1 MIKTYVHTTADYSQ
15 RISIDVIE
23 NNNYSI
29 EDVIPGSFFMYQG
42 EYYIASDLHNKYDQ
56 DGAKLVGRRVT
67 RISDGTVMELPI
79 DTKVSIFD
87 TVGFKLA

>member
-1 MIKTYVHTTADYSQ
+1 
-15 RISIDVIE
+15 
-23 NNNYSI
+23 
-29 EDVIPGSFFMYQG
+29 MYQG